1 MLPMI
6 EKLRNC
12 FDEMVVY
19 KDLKKSNFFS
29 ALSLPS
35 FMRDWLLKRFEDENG
50 NFDSDELMRFVRT
63 YLPRK
68 DDWTAIKNQV
78 IIEHERVK
86 FLAKVSIDIDI
97 KTAEISFALPDF
109 GLPGRD
115 TIIEDSVWQTC
126 KDDLVRGRETWGMI
140 EIGYRPPDNYDVG
153 AQKNKTSNRGKI
165 KLTAFKT
172 FCPYTIDVDYYKEA
186 RREFST
192 SEWIDVLL
200 GAVDY
205 NASGYLKKTKNADDR
220 INSVEPEEKKL
231 TMLTRL
237 LPFVEKRLN
246 LIELAPKGTGK
257 SYLFGRVSRFGWL
270 SSGGIMSRAKM
281 FYDQNKQAVGLV
293 LGNDFITLD
302 EVQTISFTDADEMR
316 AALKGYLESGIFTV
330 GNYEGTAD
338 AGVILCGNI
347 KKETMDADGYSNMFE
362 ELPSVFHES
371 ALIERFHGFIKG
383 WNIPRM
389 NDDLKIAGWA
399 LNSEYFC
406 SILHELRED
415 MGYRTVVDELI
426 EVPEAADTRDTEAVK
441 RIATAYLKLLFPNV
455 REPDDITTREFKRY
469 CLDRARKMRDTIKY
483 QLGKLDDEYRGKDIP
498 VFSVRSDPDEQ
509 ER

>member
-1 MLPMI
+1 MI
-6 EKLRNC
+6 EKLKNC

-35 FMRDWLLKRFEDENG
+35 FMRDWLLKKFEDENG
-50 NFDSDELMRFVRT
+50 HFDSDELGRFVRT

-78 IIEHERVK
+78 VIEHERVK
-86 FLAKVSIDIDI
+86 FLAKVSVDIDI
-97 KTAEISFALPDF
+97 KTREVAFALPDF
-109 GLPGRD
+109 GLTSKD

-126 KDDLVRGRETWGMI
+126 KEDLMRGRETWGMV
-140 EIGYRPPDNYDVG
+140 EIGYRPPDDYDVEF
-153 AQKNKTSNRGKI
+153 QKNKAKGANRGKI

-172 FCPYTIDVDYYKEA
+172 FCPYTIDIDYYKDA

-192 SEWIDVLL
+192 AEWLDVLL

-205 NASGYLKKTKNADDR
+205 NASGYLGD
-220 INSVEPEEKKL
+220 EEKKL

-270 SSGGIMSRAKM
+270 SSGGVMSRAKM
-281 FYDQNKQAVGLV
+281 FYDQNKRVEGLV
-293 LGNDFITLD
+293 SGNDFIALD
-302 EVQTISFTDADEMR
+302 EVQTISFTNVDEMR

-330 GNYEGTAD
+330 GNYEGTAE

-347 KKETMDADGYSNMFE
+347 KKETMDEDGFGNMFE

-406 SILHELRED
+406 SIIDRKS
-415 MGYRTVVDELI
+415 
-426 EVPEAADTRDTEAVK
+426 TRLNSSHT
-441 RIATAYLKLLFPNV
+441 
-455 REPDDITTREFKRY
+455 DISRMPSS
-469 CLDRARKMRDTIKY
+469 A
-483 QLGKLDDEYRGKDIP
+483 
-498 VFSVRSDPDEQ
+498 
-509 ER
+509 

>member
-1 MLPMI
+1 MI
-6 EKLRNC
+6 TKLRNS

-35 FMRDWLLKRFEDENG
+35 FMRDWLLKRFEDESG
-50 NFDSDELMRFVRT
+50 HFDSDELVHFVQT

-68 DDWTAIKNQV
+68 DEWTAIKNRV
-78 IIEHERVK
+78 VIEHERVK
-86 FLAKVSIDIDI
+86 FLAKVSVDIEI
-97 KTAEISFALPDF
+97 KTGGVSFALPDF
-109 GLPGRD
+109 GLTSKD
-115 TIIEDSVWQTC
+115 TIIEDSVWQSC
-126 KDDLVRGRETWGMI
+126 KDDLVRGRETWGMV
-140 EIGYRPPDNYDVG
+140 EIGYRAPDDSD
-153 AQKNKTSNRGKI
+153 KIKSTNRGKI

-172 FCPYTIDVDYYKEA
+172 FCPYTIDIDYYKEA
-186 RREFST
+186 RREFT
-192 SEWIDVLL
+192 TAEWLDVLL

-205 NASGYLKKTKNADDR
+205 NASGYLGD
-220 INSVEPEEKKL
+220 EEKKL

-270 SSGGIMSRAKM
+270 SSGGVMSRAKM
-281 FYDQNKQAVGLV
+281 FYDQNKRVEGLV
-293 LGNDFITLD
+293 SGNDFITLD
-302 EVQTISFTDADEMR
+302 EVQTISFTNVDEMR
-316 AALKGYLESGIFTV
+316 AALKGYLETGIFTV
-330 GNYEGTAD
+330 GNYEGTAE

-347 KKETMDADGYSNMFE
+347 KRETMDEDGFGNMFE
-362 ELPSVFHES
+362 ELPFVFHES

-406 SILHELRED
+406 SIMHELRDD
-415 MGYRTVVDELI
+415 MSYRAIVDELI

-441 RIATAYLKLLFPNV
+441 RVATAYLKLLFPQV
-455 REPDDITTREFKRY
+455 RSAKDITAREFRRY
-469 CLDRARKMRDTIKY
+469 CLDRARQMRDTIKY
-483 QLGKLDDEYRGKDIP
+483 QLGMLDVEYRGKDIP
-498 VFSVRSDPDEQ
+498 VFSVRPDTE
-509 ER
+509 EAG

>member
-1 MLPMI
+1 MI
-6 EKLRNC
+6 EKLKNY

-35 FMRDWLLKRFEDENG
+35 FMRDWLLKKFEDENG
-50 NFDSDELMRFVRT
+50 LFDSDELLRFIQT

-68 DDWTAIKNQV
+68 DDWIAIKNK
-78 IIEHERVK
+78 IIVDRERVK
-86 FLAKVSIDIDI
+86 FLAKVSVDIDI
-97 KTAEISFALPDF
+97 KTSEVSFALPDF
-109 GLPGRD
+109 GLTSRD
-115 TIIEDSVWQTC
+115 TIIEDSVWQIC
-126 KDDLVRGRETWGMI
+126 NEELVRGRETWGMI
-140 EIGYRPPDNYDVG
+140 ELGYREPTEDP
-153 AQKNKTSNRGKI
+153 KIPGKI
-165 KLTAFKT
+165 KLTGFKT
-172 FCPYTIDVDYYKEA
+172 FCPYTIDLDYYKTV
-186 RREFST
+186 RNEFSIN
-192 SEWIDVLL
+192 EWLDILL

-205 NASGYLKKTKNADDR
+205 NSDGYLGD
-220 INSVEPEEKKL
+220 EEKKL

-270 SSGGIMSRAKM
+270 SSGGVMSRAKM
-281 FYDQNKQAVGLV
+281 FYDLNKRVEGLV
-293 LGNDFITLD
+293 SGNDFITLD
-302 EVQTISFTDADEMR
+302 EVQTISFTDVDEMR

-330 GNYEGTAD
+330 GNYEGTAE

-347 KKETMDADGYSNMFE
+347 KKETMDEDGYGNMFE
-362 ELPSVFHES
+362 ELPFVFHES

-389 NDDLKIAGWA
+389 NDDLKIDGWA

-406 SILHELRED
+406 SIMHELRD
-415 MGYRTVVDELI
+415 DVTYRTVVDELI

-455 REPDDITTREFKRY
+455 RSANDITSREFKRY
-469 CLDRARKMRDTIKY
+469 CLDRARKMRDTIRI
-483 QLGKLDDEYRGKDIP
+483 QLGILDIEYRGKDLP
-498 VFSVRSDPDEQ
+498 AFSIRQASE
-509 ER
+509 

>member
-1 MLPMI
+1 MI

-19 KDLKKSNFFS
+19 KDLKKTNFF
-29 ALSLPS
+29 ATLSLPS
-35 FMRDWLLKRFEDENG
+35 FMRDWLLKRFGDENG
-50 NFDSDELMRFVRT
+50 VFDSEELISFVRS

-68 DDWTAIKNQV
+68 DDWTSIKNRI
-78 IIEHERVK
+78 IIENERVK

-97 KTAEISFALPDF
+97 KTSEVSFSLPDF
-109 GLPGRD
+109 GLNEKD
-115 TIIEDSVWQTC
+115 TIIEDMVWDSC
-126 KDDLVRGRETWGMI
+126 KEDLVQGRETWGMV
-140 EIGYRPPDNYDVG
+140 ELGYRPPDDNTYG
-153 AQKNKTSNRGKI
+153 RSGGGTTKGKI
-165 KLTAFKT
+165 KLTAFKS
-172 FCPYTIDVDYYKEA
+172 FCPYTIDIDYYKDA
-186 RREFST
+186 RGEFST
-192 SEWIDVLL
+192 QEWIDILL

-205 NASGYLKKTKNADDR
+205 NAEGYLGD
-220 INSVEPEEKKL
+220 EEKKL

-270 SSGGIMSRAKM
+270 SSGGVMSRAKM
-281 FYDQNKQAVGLV
+281 FYDQTKRKEGLV
-293 LGNDFITLD
+293 SGNDFITLD
-302 EVQTISFTDADEMR
+302 EVQTISFTDVDEMR

-330 GNYEGTAD
+330 GNYEGKSD

-347 KKETMDADGYSNMFE
+347 RKEIMDADGYSNMFE
-362 ELPSVFHES
+362 ELPTVFHES

-389 NDDLKIAGWA
+389 NDDLKISGWA

-415 MGYRTVVDELI
+415 LSYRAIVDELI
-426 EVPEAADTRDTEAVK
+426 EVPVAADTRDTEAVK
-441 RIATAYLKLLFPNV
+441 RIATSYLKLLFPNV
-455 REPDDITTREFKRY
+455 REAKDISPMDFNRY
-469 CLDRARKMRDTIKY
+469 CLNRARKMRDTIRY
-483 QLGKLDDEYRGKDIP
+483 QLGILDVEYRGKDLP
-498 VFSVRSDPDEQ
+498 LFSVKSDMQQKKEI
-509 ER
+509 E

>member
-1 MLPMI
+1 MI
-6 EKLRNC
+6 DKLRNC

-35 FMRDWLLKRFEDENG
+35 FMRDWLLKKFEDENG
-50 NFDSDELMRFVRT
+50 VFDSDELLRFVKT

-68 DDWTAIKNQV
+68 DDWTAIKNRV
-78 IIEHERVK
+78 IIENERVK
-86 FLAKVSIDIDI
+86 FLAKVSVDIDI
-97 KTAEISFALPDF
+97 KTGEVSFSLPDF
-109 GLPGRD
+109 GLTSKD
-115 TIIEDSVWQTC
+115 TIIEDQVWNVC
-126 KDDLVRGRETWGMI
+126 KDDLVRGRETWGMV
-140 EIGYRPPDNYDVG
+140 EIGYRHPEDQDMGFSRKKANSG
-153 AQKNKTSNRGKI
+153 NKGKI
-165 KLTAFKT
+165 KLTTFKS
-172 FCPYTIDVDYYKEA
+172 FCPYTIDIDYYKDA
-186 RREFST
+186 RSEFT
-192 SEWIDVLL
+192 TGEWIDVLL

-205 NASGYLKKTKNADDR
+205 NASGYLGD
-220 INSVEPEEKKL
+220 EEKKL

-270 SSGGIMSRAKM
+270 SSGGVMSRAKM
-281 FYDQNKQAVGLV
+281 FYDISKRTEGLV
-293 LGNDFITLD
+293 SGNDFITLD
-302 EVQTISFTDADEMR
+302 EVQTISFTDVDEMR
-316 AALKGYLESGIFTV
+316 AALKGYLESGVFTI

-347 KKETMDADGYSNMFE
+347 KKETMDADGYSNMFI

-389 NDDLKIAGWA
+389 NDDLKISGWA

-406 SILHELRED
+406 SMLHELRDD
-415 MGYRTVVDELI
+415 MSYRAVVDELI

-455 REPDDITTREFKRY
+455 REPGDITALDFKRY

-483 QLGKLDDEYRGKDIP
+483 QLGVLDEEYRGKDIP
-498 VFSVRSDPDEQ
+498 VFCVKSDYDSE
-509 ER
+509 EV